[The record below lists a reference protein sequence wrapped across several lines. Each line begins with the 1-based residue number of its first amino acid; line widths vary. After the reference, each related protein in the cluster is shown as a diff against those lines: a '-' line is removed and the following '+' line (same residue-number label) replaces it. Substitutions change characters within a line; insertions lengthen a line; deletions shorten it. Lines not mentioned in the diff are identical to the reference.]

1 MDEFQ
6 PEVVVMYHGIYLTRG
21 TCLEVVKSR
30 GIRAVTWDLV
40 YRPYCVQ
47 MSHGD
52 TYHHEFRLEPWDAWE
67 GLQLSPEQDGRLDTY
82 LAERRGGK
90 LVRDA
95 VSYDQGATRDRNRIA
110 QEGRLAPTRRTVVL
124 FTNVAWDGRVKV
136 ASNLYDGPTE
146 WVIDT
151 LRHLAGRADLQVI
164 VRIHPH
170 EVYQTARK
178 LQRVDEVI
186 RAAFPVLPRNVV
198 LILPENKISSYV
210 LAEMADVVI
219 VYSTLMGLEALL
231 MGQPVVIAGDALYS
245 NKGFGIQPAGRE
257 EYLGVLDR
265 LAEIG
270 PLDQQTLERV
280 RRYAYHFFF
289 RRWLQLPLPY
299 GFEEDP
305 MSKSLADLLP
315 GKSEGLDRA
324 CQGILFG
331 TPFHVGAP

>member
-1 MDEFQ
+1 M
-6 PEVVVMYHGIYLTRG
+6 
-21 TCLEVVKSR
+21 
-30 GIRAVTWDLV
+30 
-40 YRPYCVQ
+40 
-47 MSHGD
+47 
-52 TYHHEFRLEPWDAWE
+52 
-67 GLQLSPEQDGRLDTY
+67 
-82 LAERRGGK
+82 
-90 LVRDA
+90 
-95 VSYDQGATRDRNRIA
+95 
-110 QEGRLAPTRRTVVL
+110 VL

-136 ASNLYDGPTE
+136 ASNLYEGPTE

-151 LRHLAGRADLQVI
+151 LRHLADRQDLRII

-170 EVYQTARK
+170 EIREDTGK
-178 LQRVDEVI
+178 WLQRVDEEI

-198 LILPENKISSYV
+198 LILPENKVSSYV

-231 MGQPVVIAGDALYS
+231 MGQPVVITGDALYS
-245 NKGFGIQPAGRE
+245 NKGFGIQPASRE
-257 EYLGVLDR
+257 EYLGVLDH

-299 GFEEDP
+299 HEEVGP

-331 TPFHVGAP
+331 TPFHMGAP